1 MRWWQAR
8 DEASGSAPW
17 YGRPRSLQLL
27 LLALLALLFFNAV
40 LSIGFKVTDFEWHS
54 EKGRIFLFTRPYPDK
69 VITYLLPR
77 IMLDSVVATLDPILA
92 RAIVYPLA
100 VLLLLW
106 SARAWMRLVAA
117 PDEPL
122 WRRWLPL
129 LSALFV
135 LHPYLARD
143 LNDCGPQIVVLGCL
157 TGAFLAL
164 CRGRPLLA
172 GLLVATSI
180 AWKVTPLL
188 LVGYLL
194 LKRQWLAALATLVWL
209 LAWLAAPA
217 LVLGWDA
224 TLGVY
229 RAWLEQMGWM
239 LSQPDPTVLG
249 FEPPRHQNQSLRM
262 LVARYTMSFGPE
274 HPINRDGNIGG
285 HWLYVTFGDLAPA
298 TAQRVYQ
305 AVLLTLGAVF
315 AWRFR
320 RPWSR
325 LSAGERG
332 REWSAVLLVMTL
344 ISPLVWLH
352 HLAVALPAAVFV
364 ARDLLAGPRPARW
377 RIGSVAF
384 IAVVLL
390 LLQRDVVQR
399 ELSLQ
404 VLSYKFDAIA
414 MWLLVALVLL
424 PPRVDGPRFAR
435 LPGAG

>member
-8 DEASGSAPW
+8 DEASATAPW

-27 LLALLALLFFNAV
+27 ALLLLGLLLGNAV

-54 EKGRIFLFTRPYPDK
+54 EKARAFLFARPYPDAA
-69 VITYLLPR
+69 ITYLLPR
-77 IMLDSVVATLDPILA
+77 IMLDSVVATLDPLLA
-92 RAIVYPLA
+92 RALVYPLA

-106 SARAWMRLVAA
+106 SGRSWLRLTAA
-117 PDEPL
+117 PDDPL
-122 WRRWLPL
+122 WLRWLPL

-143 LNDCGPQIVVLGCL
+143 LNDCGPQIVTLACL
-157 TGAFLAL
+157 TGAFLTL
-164 CRGRPLLA
+164 GRRRPLLT
-172 GLLVATSI
+172 GLLIATAI

-188 LVGYLL
+188 VVGYLL
-194 LKRQWLAALATLVWL
+194 LKRQWSAVVATLGWTLVWL
-209 LAWLAAPA
+209 ALPA
-217 LVLGWDA
+217 LVLGWDT
-224 TLGVY
+224 TLEVY
-229 RAWLEQMGWM
+229 RKWLEQMAWILGQ
-239 LSQPDPTVLG
+239 SDPTVLG

-262 LVARYTMSFGPE
+262 LVARYTMTFEPG
-274 HPINRDGNIGG
+274 HPINRDGDIGA
-285 HWLYVTFGDLAPA
+285 HWLYLTFGNLAPA

-305 AVLLTLGAVF
+305 GVLLLLGALF

-320 RPWSR
+320 HPWDR
-325 LSAGERG
+325 MTVQARG
-332 REWSAVLLVMTL
+332 REWSALLLVMTL

-364 ARDLLAGPRPARW
+364 ARDLLSRRRPPRW
-377 RIGSVAF
+377 RLWAVGF

-404 VLSYKFDAIA
+404 VLAYKFDAFA

-424 PPRVDGPRFAR
+424 PPRDKKGP
-435 LPGAG
+435 